1 MSTGLANIQLSA
13 LRRAVFIANMS
24 PRNAAY
30 DCVAWSG
37 GVHTTK
43 RGAWRMVRGGQDAA
57 SQRVAPRPRP

>member
-1 MSTGLANIQLSA
+1 
-13 LRRAVFIANMS
+13 MS

>member
-1 MSTGLANIQLSA
+1 MSARLETIQLSA
-13 LRRAVFIANMS
+13 LRRALFIGNMS
-24 PRNAAY
+24 PRNTAY

-57 SQRVAPRPRP
+57 SQRVALRLGP